1 MDFESVTQEQII
13 EAYKETI
20 TQPIENTLN
29 LTAKLDEARAGKDIM
44 EISNISSSMLYDLGF
59 IDGAKR
65 MVEAL
70 GIDGSFHVEAN

>member
-1 MDFESVTQEQII
+1 MDFEPVTQEQII
-13 EAYKETI
+13 KAYKEVI
-20 TQPIENTLN
+20 TQPIENTRN
-29 LTAKLDEARAGKDIM
+29 LTAKLDEARAEKDIM

>member
-1 MDFESVTQEQII
+1 MDFEPVTQEQII

-20 TQPIENTLN
+20 TKPIENTLN
-29 LTAKLDEARAGKDIM
+29 LTAKLDEARAEKDIM

>member
-1 MDFESVTQEQII
+1 MDFEPVTREQII

>member
-1 MDFESVTQEQII
+1 MDFEPVTQEQII
-13 EAYKETI
+13 KAYKETI
-20 TQPIENTLN
+20 TQPIENTLS

>member
-1 MDFESVTQEQII
+1 MDFEPVAQEQII
-13 EAYKETI
+13 KAYKETI

-44 EISNISSSMLYDLGF
+44 EINNISSSMLYDLGF

>member
-1 MDFESVTQEQII
+1 MDFEPVTQEQII
-13 EAYKETI
+13 KAYKETI

>member
-1 MDFESVTQEQII
+1 MDFEPVTREQII

-29 LTAKLDEARAGKDIM
+29 LTAKLDEARAEKDIM

>member
-1 MDFESVTQEQII
+1 MDFVPVTQEQII
-13 EAYKETI
+13 KAYKEVI

-29 LTAKLDEARAGKDIM
+29 LTAKLDEARAEKDIM

-70 GIDGSFHVEAN
+70 GIDGSFYVEAN

>member
-1 MDFESVTQEQII
+1 MDFEPVTQEQII
-13 EAYKETI
+13 KAYKEVI

-65 MVEAL
+65 MIEAL

>member
-1 MDFESVTQEQII
+1 MDFEPVTQEQII

-29 LTAKLDEARAGKDIM
+29 LTAKLDEARSEKDIM